1 MKRTVLTGW
10 VITLMVVLWHLSNGG
25 PGVSMLLERAAA
37 AQQGADL
44 KKYLADLPETMTLN
58 QNGEEYQT
66 VKFNHAAHA
75 SEKYVPGVTCQTCH
89 HTQKGDEKPEK
100 CSKCHALGG
109 EAKETKKKS
118 KGAHNKDDVYPKQG
132 EQKGVSCIG
141 CHTAENALLEAGKRS
156 GKEAPTKC
164 TPCHEEKAS

>member
-1 MKRTVLTGW
+1 MKRTLLVGSTITVVGGVLYLL
-10 VITLMVVLWHLSNGG
+10 IAG
-25 PGVSMLLERAAA
+25 PGVMANLERAAA

-44 KKYLADLPETMTLN
+44 KKYLADLPESMTLN
-58 QNGEEYQT
+58 QNGDEYQT

-100 CSKCHALGG
+100 CSKCHAPGG

-118 KGAHNKDDVYPKQG
+118 KAAHNKDDVYPKKP
-132 EQKGVSCIG
+132 EQKGVSCVG
-141 CHTAENALLEAGKRS
+141 CHTAENDVLAAGKRS

-164 TPCHEEKAS
+164 TPCHEEKPS